1 MYLIDSNI
9 LIYFLTDD
17 SGRIG
22 KFLGNLKPLAIS
34 EITLIEVLSY
44 RYNDEEL
51 AFVQKFLQE
60 NFNILPLTRQI
71 SLQTAK
77 NRRQKKSKTPDAII
91 GATAICHHCIL
102 VTNNEKD
109 FNHLPINII
118 NPFYSIG

>member
-1 MYLIDSNI
+1 MMYLIDSNVI
-9 LIYFLTDD
+9 IRYLATDPKAIAFLEQPL
-17 SGRIG
+17 
-22 KFLGNLKPLAIS
+22 KFAIS

-44 RYNDEEL
+44 RYNDDE
-51 AFVQKFLQE
+51 VTDIQQFLQE

-77 NRRQKKSKTPDAII
+77 NRHQKKSKTPDAII
-91 GATAICHHCIL
+91 GATAICHHCTL

-118 NPFYSIG
+118 NPFA